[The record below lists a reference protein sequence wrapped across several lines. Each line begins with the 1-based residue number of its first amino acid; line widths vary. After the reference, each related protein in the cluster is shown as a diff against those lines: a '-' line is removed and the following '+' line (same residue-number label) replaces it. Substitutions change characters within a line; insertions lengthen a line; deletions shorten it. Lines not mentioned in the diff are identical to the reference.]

1 MTKQTNNIIT
11 FVLYMVFGQVLVFG
25 GMSPTEKPFYFFG
38 ALVLFVAI
46 DILSYYRGLTND

>member
-38 ALVLFVAI
+38 ALGLFTAI